1 VGHEP
6 QSLPDVRGT
15 DAVCS
20 KYRRPAGVT
29 FSFQVSLNKV
39 EPTVTDGCR
48 NLLTNNDWRAALADE
63 TEPLRPEMPGVVG
76 SGLLACGAEGLA
88 RAGAGENSGIIRPS
102 STTKGPGP
110 GTEAG
115 EEVALQVGSKVVGSY
130 IGNTP
135 GIHVARRNQAGFDEV
150 PQPFGSEGID
160 LVVVGG
166 HRFRKLRARSR
177 AAKKSPTVAAGGCSK

>member
-1 VGHEP
+1 
-6 QSLPDVRGT
+6 
-15 DAVCS
+15 
-20 KYRRPAGVT
+20 
-29 FSFQVSLNKV
+29 LNKV

-63 TEPLRPEMPGVVG
+63 AEPLGPEMPGVVG
-76 SGLLACGAEGLA
+76 SGLPACGAEGLA
-88 RAGAGENSGIIRPS
+88 RTGAGPNSGIIQPS

-115 EEVALQVGSKVVGSY
+115 EEVALCVGSKVVGSY

-135 GIHVARRNQAGFDEV
+135 GIHVARRNQAGFDQV
-150 PQPFGSEGID
+150 PQPFGRKNID
-160 LVVVGG
+160 LVIVGG

-177 AAKKSPTVAAGGCSK
+177 AAKKSPTVAAGG